1 MSLVLIKEDGTG
13 KVDANTYATMEDG
26 NAYFEGHLY
35 PTPGWQY
42 FDFKL
47 QSLVMA
53 TRLIDAFMQ
62 FNGFKAHNDQALQ
75 WPRERCPDPDRM
87 GGGWRVTG
95 VGPAIVFG
103 DEFIPSNVVPK
114 AIQDATCELAR
125 ELGIVD
131 RTAAPPGEGLSSVTT
146 GAGASFSSTWYS
158 KIDTRHVLSRTTL
171 AMLSKYG
178 SPIGKGGG
186 AVKLVRS

>member
-1 MSLVLIKEDGTG
+1 MALVLIKEDGTG

-26 NAYFEGHLY
+26 DAYFEGHVNAA
-35 PTPGWQY
+35 PGWLL
-42 FDFKL
+42 FDRKL
-47 QSLVMA
+47 QGLVMA

-75 WPRERCPDPDRM
+75 WPRERCPDPDK
-87 GGGWRVTG
+87 GLTTISVLVPVLG
-95 VGPAIVFG
+95 A
-103 DEFIPSNVVPK
+103 FIEPNVIPK
-114 AIQDATCELAR
+114 AIVDATCELAR
-125 ELGIVD
+125 ELGLTD
-131 RTAAPPGEGLSSVTT
+131 RTAAPPGEGLSSMAT

-158 KIDTRHVLSRTTL
+158 KIDTRHVLSRVTL